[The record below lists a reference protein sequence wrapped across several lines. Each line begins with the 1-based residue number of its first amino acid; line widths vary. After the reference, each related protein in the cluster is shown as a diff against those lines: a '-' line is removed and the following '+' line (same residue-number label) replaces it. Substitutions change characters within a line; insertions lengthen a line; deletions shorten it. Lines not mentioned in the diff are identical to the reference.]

1 LKKTNAFKL
10 QFHSSF
16 STYFFVREV
25 VTGEVILAMEKP
37 SKKPDKDPDR
47 AGKSRV
53 GISSRKYDVYL
64 LLTKGYLDQTQVAG
78 KLSLRRQ
85 TVSEHVK
92 NLEVLGL
99 IEPID
104 PNGNPKFYKPTPLT
118 PVVSGSSTPVVS
130 GSAKKMERT
139 VGKTPILVRDAES
152 GKIKCWKSG
161 KKGGHVRNYDTIV
174 SVDGK
179 RIPML
184 RVHSISGTCAIV
196 REPAIE
202 VPWKPAKDGMKGMEQ
217 FVYKKIFK
225 NKKSTMFNLKQ
236 LKVTFIRQ
244 KTKDTDELII
254 HMPEKYFFEYELDQG
269 EEILKEYIWKA
280 RKWFQNKFKVWLGL
294 VLPYRDME
302 IAHEIFDP
310 ALRRWVQENGMAK
323 VKTKRGYGVVD
334 ESKTGFPEREFT
346 TIEQVKADLQS
357 GDRIL
362 DLEEQMRF
370 MMQQQ
375 SQLMKQQQEMT
386 ESVMELTND
395 IQEFMGF
402 RRKMEDRL
410 EKDSA
415 DMFR

>member
-1 LKKTNAFKL
+1 M
-10 QFHSSF
+10 
-16 STYFFVREV
+16 
-25 VTGEVILAMEKP
+25 GKP

-47 AGKSRV
+47 ACKPRV
-53 GISSRKYDVYL
+53 KISSRKYDVYL
-64 LLTKGYLDQTQVAG
+64 LLTKEYLDQTQVAD

-99 IEPID
+99 IEAID

-118 PVVSGSSTPVVS
+118 PVVSGSSTPIVS
-130 GSAKKMERT
+130 GSAKQMERT
-139 VGKTPILVRDAES
+139 VGKTPILVRDVKS

-161 KKGGHVRNYDTIV
+161 RKVGLVRNYDTIV

-179 RIPML
+179 RIPMIP
-184 RVHSISGTCAIV
+184 VHSIASTCTIL
-196 REPAIE
+196 RKPLKD
-202 VPWKPAKDGMKGMEQ
+202 VPWKPAKKGMKGMEQ
-217 FVYKKIFK
+217 FVYTKIFK
-225 NKKSTMFNLKQ
+225 NKKSTIFNLKE
-236 LKVTFIRQ
+236 LEVTFLRQ
-244 KTKDTDELII
+244 KTKGTDELII
-254 HMPEKYFFEYELDQG
+254 FMPEKYFFEYELDQG
-269 EEILKEYIWKA
+269 AEILKNYVWKA
-280 RKWFQNKFKVWLGL
+280 KKWFQNNFKVWLGL
-294 VLPYRDME
+294 PLTYRDME

-310 ALRRWVQENGMAK
+310 ALRHWVQENGMAK

-346 TIEQVKADLQS
+346 TIEQVKADLES
-357 GDRIL
+357 PDRIL
-362 DLEEQMRF
+362 NLEEQMRF

-375 SQLMKQQQEMT
+375 SDLM
-386 ESVMELTND
+386 ESQHQMVESINDLSND

-415 DMFR
+415 DMFS